1 MSLVINSNNFI
12 VGVTDKYPEELLNGR
27 LTIEGN
33 LVALLFK
40 DPSLYDDIGSD
51 INEQTMLTK
60 SGRFLFSLGKLLK
73 DKGYNVFDEVTVYSV
88 VPEEIKDR
96 LDGIGGWKAVQKLTS
111 VVNEDNSD
119 AIIDAINKSN
129 VLLRLYES
137 GFNVNKEIT
146 VKGNKTTPV
155 KLFERWDTQSV
166 LSWYE
171 EKIANCGVDVRSD
184 IIEDEGYVDFNDSFL
199 DGLKK
204 GKERGISIASAGTD
218 VKGEIID
225 TFRFLDSDLRGLK
238 PGTLNAIGGAS
249 GTGKSTIMLNIVMS
263 LASQG
268 VKTVIINNEMKKSD
282 YMIMILCWILYKV
295 FHYTNLTRGKLSDG
309 DLSEEDLDMIHKAR
323 EYYQQ
328 NYGKYIKIVTLTD
341 ANMKLSL
348 QIAKKEILRNGMNCV
363 VIDTFKITMDGED
376 SKNSNFWMQLI
387 EDSRAYNKLC
397 SKYNIIG
404 LMTIQLAIN
413 AENQLFLSANCLSMS
428 KQIKEIL
435 SVLLLCRPLKSYER
449 EAGSPYDI
457 RAFRSKKNEETGEWT
472 EAPYRLDPNENYT
485 VLFRDKNRR
494 GVDSGSDGIAY
505 LLKQRLRY
513 GVFSESSKCR
523 PTHKRADNV

>member
-1 MSLVINSNNFI
+1 MINSNNFI

-96 LDGIGGWKAVQKLTS
+96 LDGIGGWKAIQKLTS

-137 GFNVNKEIT
+137 GFNVNKEII

-204 GKERGISIASAGTD
+204 GKERGISIASAGID

-328 NYGKYIKIVTLTD
+328 NYGKYIKIVT
-341 ANMKLSL
+341 
-348 QIAKKEILRNGMNCV
+348 
-363 VIDTFKITMDGED
+363 
-376 SKNSNFWMQLI
+376 
-387 EDSRAYNKLC
+387 
-397 SKYNIIG
+397 II
-404 LMTIQLAIN
+404 
-413 AENQLFLSANCLSMS
+413 
-428 KQIKEIL
+428 
-435 SVLLLCRPLKSYER
+435 
-449 EAGSPYDI
+449 
-457 RAFRSKKNEETGEWT
+457 
-472 EAPYRLDPNENYT
+472 
-485 VLFRDKNRR
+485 
-494 GVDSGSDGIAY
+494 
-505 LLKQRLRY
+505 
-513 GVFSESSKCR
+513 
-523 PTHKRADNV
+523 